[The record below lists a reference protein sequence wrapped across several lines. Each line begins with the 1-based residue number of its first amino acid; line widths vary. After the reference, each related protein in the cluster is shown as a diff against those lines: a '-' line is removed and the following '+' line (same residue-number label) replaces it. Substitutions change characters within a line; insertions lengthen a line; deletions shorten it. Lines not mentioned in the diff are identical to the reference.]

1 MRQQVVE
8 DEQTIGAFER
18 PEVFGIVQVKRQSQ
32 TRDAET
38 RERDRA
44 NRGPQVMATT
54 IA

>member
-1 MRQQVVE
+1 MSGGMQVE
-8 DEQTIGAFER
+8 
-18 PEVFGIVQVKRQSQ
+18 RQSQ
-32 TRDAET
+32 TRDAQT